1 MDKVLIAEDDLA
13 LQRFLQIRLQK
24 HKDKFAVIFADNG
37 EEAIKILKQT
47 YISLLVTDIVMPK
60 VDGMELLSYMN
71 NKHPHIPCIVMTAN
85 ATPELEQ
92 KISNDNIFCFF
103 KKPFQLEK
111 FVQTILH
118 ALELE
123 IPDGALKGIS
133 VASFLQMIQLE
144 QKTCLI
150 EVHPPGMEKGL
161 FYFHEGIPQNAF
173 YGELRGEEAALKII
187 AIDKAEIRFMNLP
200 SKQIA
205 KQINRELI
213 ALIMEAMRRKDK
225 SDG

>member
-1 MDKVLIAEDDLA
+1 
-13 LQRFLQIRLQK
+13 
-24 HKDKFAVIFADNG
+24 
-37 EEAIKILKQT
+37 
-47 YISLLVTDIVMPK
+47 
-60 VDGMELLSYMN
+60 
-71 NKHPHIPCIVMTAN
+71 
-85 ATPELEQ
+85 
-92 KISNDNIFCFF
+92 
-103 KKPFQLEK
+103 
-111 FVQTILH
+111 
-118 ALELE
+118 
-123 IPDGALKGIS
+123 
-133 VASFLQMIQLE
+133 
-144 QKTCLI
+144 
-150 EVHPPGMEKGL
+150 MEKGL